1 MQKVISDGSLVYA
14 FESDRSLATMPLA
27 ARRAL
32 DVLGRRLSLQGW
44 LSLNL
49 DERRRIVH
57 AGAEEKID
65 GELTSVVDAA
75 TPAPAVIPAIGDPDS
90 LAPPPALLEALGP
103 SRPLRSSAWKGLRSL
118 DRYAL
123 VKCASRPDKLARAYD
138 AIVGGAVLSHLRK
151 AGEAHM
157 VGVGGKHET
166 LRRAVASARVRT
178 TRAVVELVA
187 SGEAPKGDVLAVAR
201 VAGIMAAKKTPDLVP
216 LCHPVR
222 VTGTTID
229 LELDVEKQEL
239 RVRATVEA
247 LDRTGVEMEA
257 LTAATIASLTV
268 YDMIKS
274 ADRWATIEAVQLEAK
289 SGGKSGEV
297 TRPPVATPVAKKRAH
312 D

>member
-1 MQKVISDGSLVYA
+1 MQKVPSDGSLIYA
-14 FESDRSLATMPLA
+14 FESDKSLATMPLA
-27 ARRAL
+27 ARRVL
-32 DVLGRRLSLQGW
+32 DLLGRKLSLQGW
-44 LSLNL
+44 LSLGL
-49 DERRRIVH
+49 DERRRIVR
-57 AGAEEKID
+57 AGAEEID
-65 GELTSVVDAA
+65 AELISVIDAA
-75 TPAPAVIPAIGDPDS
+75 TPAPAVIPAIEDPDA
-90 LAPPPALLEALGP
+90 LAPPSELLAALGP
-103 SRPLRSSAWKGLRSL
+103 LRALESSVWRGLRSL

-123 VKCASRPDKLARAYD
+123 VKCASRADKLARAYD
-138 AIVGGAVLSHLRK
+138 TIVGSAALSHLRK
-151 AGEAHM
+151 DGEAHM

-178 TRAVVELVA
+178 TKAVVELVA

-297 TRPPVATPVAKKRAH
+297 TRPVAAAKEKTH
-312 D
+312 G